1 MKKIILLAGIIASFL
16 TVSPLAAQVNVFP
29 QCGDAAAAQTAV
41 CRGGGTLFGA
51 GSIWN
56 RILNIVT
63 YVAGAAAVLVIILGG
78 IRYITSNGDQSQITS
93 AKNTIL
99 YALIGLVVAMM
110 ANAII
115 NFVLTG
121 I

>member
-1 MKKIILLAGIIASFL
+1 MKKVLLVATLLFALIIPTRAM
-16 TVSPLAAQVNVFP
+16 AQIDVFP
-29 QCGDAAAAQTAV
+29 QCGSVDSAV
-41 CRGGGTLFGA
+41 CKGGGKLFGA

-56 RILNIVT
+56 KILNLVT
-63 YVAGAAAVLVIILGG
+63 YVGGAAAVLVIILGG
-78 IRYITSNGDQSQITS
+78 LKYVMSNGDQSQITS

-99 YALIGLVVAMM
+99 YAVIGLIVAIA

-115 NFVLTG
+115 NFVLSS